1 MKTPPWVEENATDK
15 KPGNKYLYGDKMLI
29 GFPKKK
35 YFELYAGMCS
45 SDKIYSVQAKDFPK
59 DVAAVIYY
67 PNYNIEENDGEL
79 AKGAKVGTEHVFAV
93 LTDDLVSFLKQRGIT
108 SNVMNYQWGFSGETY
123 YKLSNLKEYKNA
135 AFVNPSAFEWVSED
149 EVEEV
154 DPQAPDDDSPNSDAP
169 TPSEPEKKKSNTK
182 AIIAALIAAISL
194 LN

>member
-15 KPGNKYLYGDKMLI
+15 KRTNKYLYGDKMLI

-35 YFELYAGMCS
+35 YFELYDGMCS
-45 SDKIYSVQAKDFPK
+45 SDKIYSVQTKDFPK

-67 PNYNIEENDGEL
+67 PNYNIEENDGKL
-79 AKGAKVGTEHVFAV
+79 AKGEGVGKGHVFAV

-108 SNVMNYQWGFSGETY
+108 SNVMNYQWGFNGEIY
-123 YKLSNLKEYKNA
+123 YNLSNPKEYKNA

-154 DPQAPDDDSPNSDAP
+154 DPDVP